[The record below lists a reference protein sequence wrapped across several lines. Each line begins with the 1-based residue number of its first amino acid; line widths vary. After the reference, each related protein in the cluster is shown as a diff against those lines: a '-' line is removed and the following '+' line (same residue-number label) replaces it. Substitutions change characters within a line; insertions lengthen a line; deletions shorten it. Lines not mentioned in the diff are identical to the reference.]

1 MLNEFAEKILTIR
14 IVEESLL
21 DLFAKGEIQGTT
33 HTYIGM
39 EATAVGVIANLNNK
53 KDYILSNHRNHGHY
67 IAFGGK
73 LKPFFA
79 ELLGR
84 EGALCEG
91 KGGSQHIHHNN
102 FFSYGIL
109 GGTVP
114 IACGIALA
122 QKINNNSTSLV
133 TIFLGDGAF
142 GEGIVYEALNM
153 ASLWNLNI
161 LFVVENN
168 NIAQTTE
175 IKINTAG
182 KLENRL
188 KAFGI
193 KTNFLRSTDVE
204 EINFLS
210 KKVISE
216 MKNKNKC
223 QALVIENQRLGPH
236 SKGDDSRTSEE
247 LNQLK
252 KKDPILIIQEKMGN
266 EEFYK
271 INKKIEYDI
280 KKIIEEVLQRPFIQ

>member
-216 MKNKNKC
+216 IKNKNKC